1 MQATSAPAQAETIRR
16 LASLV
21 RHLMTTSGRDFLQ
34 AIDDLELSLTQLKLL
49 NILWEDEEGTL
60 KELGDHLGLSLPAV
74 SRAVDGLV
82 QRGLLTRVEDE
93 QDRRM
98 KRVGLS
104 RNGRKLADDLI
115 QLRFAGLDAF
125 VAGLSARE
133 RSALDKALELLSRR
147 AELQ

>member
-1 MQATSAPAQAETIRR
+1 MQATSAPAQAETTRR

-49 NILWEDEEGTL
+49 NILWEDEEGSL
-60 KELGDHLGLSLPAV
+60 KELADHLGLSLPAV

-82 QRGLLTRVEDE
+82 QRGLLTRVEDA

-104 RNGRKLADDLI
+104 RKGRKLAEDLI
-115 QLRFAGLDAF
+115 QLRFAGLDKF

-147 AELQ
+147 EELK